1 MRSALFP
8 HSFAVDLLE
17 LIDKTKDVT
26 LRELRKP
33 LLQFDCIH
41 SLQTKS
47 KVTAKQVVLKYDE
60 PDRDRAQHK
69 PTITLKQSVYLHRI
83 MSRDQ

>member
-41 SLQTKS
+41 S
-47 KVTAKQVVLKYDE
+47 
-60 PDRDRAQHK
+60 
-69 PTITLKQSVYLHRI
+69 
-83 MSRDQ
+83 